1 MTESGLEPNCL
12 VSKPSA
18 FVAELIF
25 ALFSK
30 LAREYKS
37 KRFRVCKI
45 SRLQKT
51 IVHKCIMEDP
61 TQCRFSSKEVLR
73 LQREAVLQ

>member
-12 VSKPSA
+12 VSKTSA
-18 FVAELIF
+18 LVTELIF
-25 ALFSK
+25 ALFSE

-45 SRLQKT
+45 SRL
-51 IVHKCIMEDP
+51 
-61 TQCRFSSKEVLR
+61 
-73 LQREAVLQ
+73 